1 MTGPEQAH
9 SAARQR
15 RYRER
20 GRQVA
25 VVLRDPNAIAALER
39 GVALHGGPLAA
50 ITAALKAAFQSKPG
64 PA

>member
-1 MTGPEQAH
+1 MQEK
-9 SAARQR
+9 ARRRAQQ
-15 RYRER
+15 RYRQR

-25 VVLRDPNAIAALER
+25 VVLRDPTAIAALER